1 MNKQQTVQ
9 SRVHHRFLFVCL
21 VCCVVA
27 TILLNAADAPL
38 QLPPET
44 ARFKQAPGY
53 ELPSAICVIC
63 HSPDYIATQPRLPR
77 SFWTAEVQKMQKT
90 YGAPILDSQV
100 QPLVD
105 YLVKNYGI
113 ETPGK

>member
-1 MNKQQTVQ
+1 MKSSSNKLWFGLAAYLAVAAW
-9 SRVHHRFLFVCL
+9 L
-21 VCCVVA
+21 VG
-27 TILLNAADAPL
+27 AAEQPFA
-38 QLPPET
+38 LPPET
-44 ARFKQAPGY
+44 AKFKQAPGY

-90 YGAPILDSQV
+90 YGAPILDNQI
-100 QPLVD
+100 QPIVD